1 MQNFSFSKVV
11 IEGHT
16 DSDGDPPR
24 QQDTSWRRAR
34 AVADWL
40 VTQGGLTAEMV
51 EFRGYGDT
59 RPIAPNDTP
68 ENKQLKPAH
77 RGDCPGLRMR
87 RGKS

>member
-1 MQNFSFSKVV
+1 M
-11 IEGHT
+11 
-16 DSDGDPPR
+16 
-24 QQDTSWRRAR
+24 
-34 AVADWL
+34 ADWL

-59 RPIAPNDTP
+59 RPVAPNDTL